1 MPVGRVYQ
9 APSTGSTVARNTPV
23 FGYNGIKSVSNSELV
38 VTGKAVRSK
47 NSSKSPSPPSI
58 KSSSTSKLSSGSN
71 KNLSSN
77 HRKSP
82 SPGKSVRLKTSTA
95 KNVKQTDHKEND
107 EIEVNNNDAVK
118 HKDNCYEENSVTLQN
133 NNNHSTNGYSS
144 SGSGSSSENDE
155 NISNLERCKPQVGF
169 ILYTKDIFPS
179 IFHGNCMDGSF

>member
-9 APSTGSTVARNTPV
+9 APSTGTSVARNTPV

-47 NSSKSPSPPSI
+47 NSSKSPSPPSV
-58 KSSSTSKLSSGSN
+58 KSLSTSKLSTSN

-95 KNVKQTDHKEND
+95 KNDHKEND
-107 EIEVNNNDAVK
+107 DSEVNNNNAAGR
-118 HKDNCYEENSVTLQN
+118 HKDNFKVTSDTHL
-133 NNNHSTNGYSS
+133 NNNHSNNGYSS
-144 SGSGSSSENDE
+144 LESSSSSENDE
-155 NISNLERCKPQVGF
+155 IINNLERSKPQVG
-169 ILYTKDIFPS
+169 IQITNNLD
-179 IFHGNCMDGSF
+179 